1 MDTIL
6 PLVLAAGRAY
16 LARESAL
23 ASDPLLPVAA
33 SPPRSAPRP
42 SGASAATRAPT
53 AGARDAHSCASA
65 ATRAPTPGARDAHSC
80 AAPHAPRGEAPP
92 PHAPRGDA
100 PPSPALSCSL
110 GEGAERGPRS
120 PRLFPSPPRRTDPG
134 RYGACRPP
142 RKKMR
147 WTPSPLRH
155 AALERADSSPRS
167 ERRHPAG
174 MSLAELCDRMRQL

>member
-1 MDTIL
+1 MNGVSESSSFMDTIL

-33 SPPRSAPRP
+33 PLRSAPRP
-42 SGASAATRAPT
+42 GGTSEATRAPT
-53 AGARDAHSCASA
+53 A
-65 ATRAPTPGARDAHSC
+65 GARDAHSC

>member
-33 SPPRSAPRP
+33 TPPRSAPRP

-53 AGARDAHSCASA
+53 A
-65 ATRAPTPGARDAHSC
+65 GARDAHSC